1 MKWKVWGKWVLGLG
15 LLTVVFFL
23 GDVRELTHLRVLWTV
38 VFGMFLTTLG
48 FVLLHTLRWKRIV
61 DALSEKPTGGFL
73 PFYQWML
80 HSYTL
85 GYVMPKDVSLLSVRT
100 YFLKQHQSLS
110 LSAALF
116 SVTLD
121 RLLDFLVFFVV
132 IAPSFLFVTR
142 ILSPIQSLLLMGI
155 LLAGLLVMARWKG
168 GVTFQVLVGL
178 YHLILKLP
186 VLRTRMA
193 VAEET
198 SLWREALEKQ
208 GLFSMVSWSI
218 GTFLLIVL
226 RFFLTGMALGVP
238 VSLAQS
244 LFLVPVIQVSGLVN
258 ITPASLGVLELGSWG
273 ALLLIDLPR
282 DQILRFVLGQRVL
295 LTVVLLSL
303 ILLNQLFTLWKGNRG
318 EVASQG

>member
-1 MKWKVWGKWVLGLG
+1 VGMMKWKVWGKWVLGLG

-38 VFGMFLTTLG
+38 VFGMFLTTLA
-48 FVLLHTLRWKRIV
+48 FILLHTLRWKRIV

-73 PFYQWML
+73 PFYKWML

-110 LSAALF
+110 LSASLF

-121 RLLDFLVFFVV
+121 RLLDFLVFFIV
-132 IAPSFLFVTR
+132 IVPSFLFVTR
-142 ILSPIQSLLLMGI
+142 ILSPIQALLLMGI

-168 GVTFQVLVGL
+168 GATFRVLIGL

-186 VLRTRMA
+186 VLRSRMA

-208 GLFSMVSWSI
+208 GLFSMVSWTV

-238 VSLAQS
+238 VSLIQS
-244 LFLVPVIQVSGLVN
+244 LFLVPVIQVSNLVN
-258 ITPASLGVLELGSWG
+258 VTPAGLGVLELGSWG

-295 LTVVLLSL
+295 LTVVLLTL
-303 ILLNQLFTLWKGNRG
+303 ILVNQLFILWKGKHG
-318 EVASQG
+318 A

>member
-1 MKWKVWGKWVLGLG
+1 
-15 LLTVVFFL
+15 
-23 GDVRELTHLRVLWTV
+23 
-38 VFGMFLTTLG
+38 
-48 FVLLHTLRWKRIV
+48 
-61 DALSEKPTGGFL
+61 
-73 PFYQWML
+73 ML

-100 YFLKQHQSLS
+100 YFLKHHQSLS

-132 IAPSFLFVTR
+132 IAPHSLRYPDSFTDP
-142 ILSPIQSLLLMGI
+142 IASPHGI

-218 GTFLLIVL
+218 GTFLLIV
-226 RFFLTGMALGVP
+226 FDSF
-238 VSLAQS
+238 
-244 LFLVPVIQVSGLVN
+244 
-258 ITPASLGVLELGSWG
+258 
-273 ALLLIDLPR
+273 
-282 DQILRFVLGQRVL
+282 
-295 LTVVLLSL
+295 
-303 ILLNQLFTLWKGNRG
+303 
-318 EVASQG
+318 